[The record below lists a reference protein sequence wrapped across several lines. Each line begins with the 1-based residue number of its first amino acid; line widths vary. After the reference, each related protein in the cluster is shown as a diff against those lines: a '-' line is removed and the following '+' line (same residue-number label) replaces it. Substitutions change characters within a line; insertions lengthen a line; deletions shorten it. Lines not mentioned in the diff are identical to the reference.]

1 MKEKQL
7 KAAPGYA
14 DAIIVSYVLYLVAIG
29 CLVLGGILMENK
41 TILAPAD
48 ALGIIGMVLGVFP
61 SSG

>member
-7 KAAPGYA
+7 KAAPGMPMLLLF
-14 DAIIVSYVLYLVAIG
+14 IVLYLVAIG

-41 TILAPAD
+41 NNLGALPT
-48 ALGIIGMVLGVFP
+48 LGIIGMVLGVSP